1 MTAIRHLSRVLAS
14 ALFVLIGV
22 VLMAEATGMAGGHWR
37 RRVADTVEW
46 LVDPGGA
53 QWQLA
58 VSALVLIG
66 IGLVVLVAQVI
77 PPSRG
82 LRVIHEVRSAG
93 QGRTLVSGRV
103 IVKAAEH
110 EVCAVEGV
118 RSARGRFRR
127 NRLTLTV
134 EVDDAANVVRLAEQ
148 VRKGLSQE
156 FWVAMGVLGSE
167 VEGKGRREPP
177 VTLVVE
183 YWSPSSGTN
192 PRVV

>member
-1 MTAIRHLSRVLAS
+1 LTAIRHLSRVLAS

-134 EVDDAANVVRLAEQ
+134 VVRLAEQ